1 MKITRE
7 VKTAVLVISSILL
20 FFWGY
25 SFLKGKN
32 LFDNSRKFYVVYD
45 NVEGLAPSAPVTI
58 NGLTVGKVNQ
68 ITIQENTGKLLVE
81 IQMNNDFPVSK
92 SSTASIYEP
101 GFIGGKQISINPN
114 FNDKTFAQTG
124 DFLQSEV
131 KLGLTASLEKN
142 LAPIQ
147 EKLDKVL
154 QNADALIS
162 NLNDVLDA
170 NTKSNLKKTVAE
182 LNKTMTSFSS
192 VSANLDKVM
201 IENKEKIGS
210 VVTNLDKTTG
220 NFAKISD
227 DLEKAQLGKTVE
239 NLEKTLA
246 NVNKLMADMESGK
259 GTMGKLMKDEAMY
272 NNLSKASK
280 EMELLLEDLRLHP
293 TRYINVSLF
302 GKKEKPYTAP
312 KTDSQAQPKK

>member
-7 VKTAVLVISSILL
+7 VKTAILVIGSILL
-20 FFWGY
+20 CFWGY
-25 SFLKGKN
+25 TFLKGKN
-32 LFDNSRKFYVVYD
+32 LFDTSRKFYVVYE

-58 NGLTVGKVNQ
+58 NGLTVGKVNT
-68 ITIQENTGKLLVE
+68 ITIDPKTGKLLVE
-81 IQMNNDFPVSK
+81 LQMNNDFPVSK

-114 FNDKTFAQTG
+114 FQDANYAKSG
-124 DFLQSEV
+124 DYLQPQV

-142 LAPIQ
+142 LTPIQ
-147 EKLDKVL
+147 EKLNAVL
-154 QNADALIS
+154 SNADALLA

-170 NTKSNLKKTVAE
+170 NTKANLKKTIAE
-182 LNKTMTSFSS
+182 LNKTMTNFSS
-192 VSANLDKVM
+192 VSASADK
-201 IENKEKIGS
+201 ILTENKDKLGS
-210 VVTNLDKTTG
+210 AVANLDKTTS
-220 NFAKISD
+220 NFAKISE
-227 DLEKAQLGKTVE
+227 DLEKAKLGETVE
-239 NLEKTLA
+239 NLEKTLV

-280 EMELLLEDLRLHP
+280 ELELLLQDLRLHP
-293 TRYINVSLF
+293 TRYVNVSLF

-312 KTDSQAQPKK
+312 TEQPKK